1 MKDTQL
7 YEQLLSLEPPW
18 KVSEVQ
24 IDDNLEEI
32 HVKITYNSTKAH
44 CPECGKLCS
53 LYDHREQ
60 RRWRHL
66 DICQM
71 KTILI
76 CRVPRLDCPEHGKL
90 TLPVPWSRPHS
101 RFTLLFERL
110 AIDLLRNFKKQYR
123 VSDQLRISFDQLN
136 RIMQQAVERGL
147 ERRDTGELIEHIGI
161 DEKSY
166 AVKHQYSTVLVD
178 LDRGRVLDLAQNRT
192 EQAAQ
197 QLIRDSLTKKQRQ
210 QVKAI
215 SMDMWKA
222 YISAAQKLLP
232 DADIVHDHFH
242 LLKYLNQSIDQTRR
256 QEMKTLDNDRKAHL
270 KNTRYIFLSNPLRMK
285 DSYKLKIIDL
295 QFLNLDT
302 AKAWQIKENFKL
314 VFQCDYINDA
324 KNVLTVW
331 IKEALRSNLNPV
343 IKVANM
349 FLKHSHNI
357 LNYVKHRITNS
368 VVEAINS
375 LIQEIKYVARGFRKY
390 ENYRISVLFHLGK
403 LDLYP

>member
-1 MKDTQL
+1 MNDTQL

-32 HVKITYNSTKAH
+32 NVKITYNSTKAH

-66 DICQM
+66 DTCQM

-76 CRVPRLDCPEHGKL
+76 CRVPRLDCPEHGKR

-147 ERRDTGELIEHIGI
+147 ERRDRDELIEHIGI

-166 AVKHQYSTVLVD
+166 AAKHQYSTVLVD
-178 LDRGRVLDLAQNRT
+178 LDRRRVLDLAQNRT

-197 QLIRDSLTKKQRQ
+197 HLLKESLTKTQRQ

-222 YISAAQKLLP
+222 YILAAQKLLP

-324 KNVLTVW
+324 KNVLTAW

-390 ENYRISVLFHLGK
+390 ENYRISVIFHLGK